1 MGSQGTIP
9 QWKTNVQ
16 DLDISTISEADDALQ
31 ASFQKSRTHSSHGQ
45 FWAED
50 MMLRLWN
57 LKNFLIL
64 IIL

>member
-31 ASFQKSRTHSSHGQ
+31 ASFQKSRTLVKV
-45 FWAED
+45 A
-50 MMLRLWN
+50 LWTPH
-57 LKNFLIL
+57 KNPQETSKGK
-64 IIL
+64 